1 MSNKFSGRGNL
12 GADPE
17 LRYTASGESD
27 PVCSLRIY
35 FDRPKPDGK
44 GGFEDKGGFWM
55 DTNLW
60 GTRGETAARLLKKGA
75 RVVVTGE
82 LYEETWQDKETGE
95 NRSKMRI
102 RAENVDLDLNR
113 LENAVWHSRP
123 NHAA

>member
-17 LRYTASGESD
+17 LRFTAGGESD

-44 GGFEDKGGFWM
+44 GRFEDKGGFWI

-95 NRSKMRI
+95 DRSKVRI

-113 LENAVWHSRP
+113 LENVAWYSRP

>member
-17 LRYTASGESD
+17 LRYTAGGESD

-35 FDRPKPDGK
+35 FDRPKPDSK

-75 RVVVTGE
+75 RVLVTGE
-82 LYEETWQDKETGE
+82 LYEETWQDKENGE
-95 NRSKMRI
+95 DRSKMRI

-113 LENAVWHSRP
+113 LENVAWHSRSH
-123 NHAA
+123 HAA